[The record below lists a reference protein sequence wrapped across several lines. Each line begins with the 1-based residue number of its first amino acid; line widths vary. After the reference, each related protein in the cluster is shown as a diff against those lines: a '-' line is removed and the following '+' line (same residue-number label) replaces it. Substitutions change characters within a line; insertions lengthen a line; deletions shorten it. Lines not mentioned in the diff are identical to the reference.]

1 MQYLQVKPYFV
12 YVLVKTCSIDNANST
27 LHPGIRSEGED
38 LTDGSTEFVLK
49 NGSGAVCV
57 RIRGELELQYQYQL
71 SDGNLVS
78 TTSSGTNR
86 PLTAVQVCVCAMWRR
101 HLSG

>member
-1 MQYLQVKPYFV
+1 M
-12 YVLVKTCSIDNANST
+12 DNANST
-27 LHPGIRSEGED
+27 LDPGIRSEGED

-57 RIRGELELQYQYQL
+57 RIHGELELQYQYQL

-86 PLTAVQVCVCAMWRR
+86 PLTAVQVCVGAIWRR
-101 HLSG
+101 HMSG